1 MLGKIFKLIEQDV
14 PVMIGNTNIILT
26 ADHGYQGAPGANTYS
41 VPFYVWGPGVSAGA
55 DLYTL
60 NAGLRQ
66 VASVYPMTTY
76 TGIQPIR
83 NAEASNL
90 ALDLLGLGPIPGS
103 AFNYSQNLVVPE
115 PSTLVLLGIGAL
127 GLLAYAWRRRRDRSF
142 VK

>member
-1 MLGKIFKLIEQDV
+1 V
-14 PVMIGNTNIILT
+14 T
-26 ADHGYQGAPGANTYS
+26 
-41 VPFYVWGPGVSAGA
+41 AGA
-55 DLYTL
+55 DLYVL
-60 NAGLRQ
+60 NPSPSRR

-115 PSTLVLLGIGAL
+115 PSTLVLLGIGAM
-127 GLLAYAWRRRRDRSF
+127 GLLAYAWRRRS
-142 VK
+142 KAK